1 VAALAAPGRLGRAD
15 RMALSG
21 GWREYLA
28 VVGGRQRLVRIE
40 PEGDDLRLRID
51 GEEFVVGCEDSA
63 GGELCL
69 LLNGRPQVLHV
80 RSDAPGHYRVALGG
94 GETRVELRD
103 PLAARLAS
111 AAPGATIRQART
123 IEVHAPMPGVVIAV
137 HAREGEEVAAE
148 APLVVLEAMKM
159 HNALASPAAG
169 VVRSVLVQPG
179 QTVEGEALLVVL
191 ERLDAPGAGSASAAR
206 EGGTG

>member
-1 VAALAAPGRLGRAD
+1 MD

-28 VVGGRQRLVRIE
+28 VVGDRQRLVRIE
-40 PEGDDLRLRID
+40 PEGGDLRLRID
-51 GEEFVVGCEDSA
+51 GEEFVVGCETAA

-80 RSDAPGHYRVALGG
+80 RSDAPGRYHVSLAG
-94 GETRVELRD
+94 GETLVELRD

-111 AAPGATIRQART
+111 AAPGATIRQARE
-123 IEVHAPMPGVVIAV
+123 IEVHAPMPGVVFAV
-137 HAREGEEVAAE
+137 HARKGDEVAAG

-159 HNALASPAAG
+159 QNALASPATG
-169 VVRSVLVQPG
+169 IVRSVSVTPG
-179 QTVEGEALLVVL
+179 QAVDAGALLVVI
-191 ERLDAPGAGSASAAR
+191 ERLDLTGDPGAAAPP
-206 EGGTG
+206 EGGTR

>member
-1 VAALAAPGRLGRAD
+1 
-15 RMALSG
+15 MALSG

-28 VVGGRQRLVRIE
+28 VVGDRQRLVRIE

-51 GEEFVVGCEDSA
+51 GEEFVVGCETAA

-80 RSDAPGHYRVALGG
+80 RTDSPGRYRVSLAGS
-94 GETRVELRD
+94 ETLVELRD

-111 AAPGATIRQART
+111 AAPGATFRQARM
-123 IEVHAPMPGVVIAV
+123 IEVHAPMPGGVFAV
-137 HAREGEEVAAE
+137 HAREGDEVAAE

-159 HNALASPAAG
+159 QNSLASPAAG
-169 VVRSVLVQPG
+169 IVRSVRVAPG
-179 QTVEGEALLVVL
+179 QTVDGGALLVVN
-191 ERLDAPGAGSASAAR
+191 ERLDLPCVPGAAAPR
-206 EGGTG
+206 EGSQR